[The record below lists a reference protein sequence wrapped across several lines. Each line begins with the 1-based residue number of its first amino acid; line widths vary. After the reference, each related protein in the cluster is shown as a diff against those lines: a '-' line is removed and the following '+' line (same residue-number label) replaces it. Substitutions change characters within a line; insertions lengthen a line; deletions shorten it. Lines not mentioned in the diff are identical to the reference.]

1 MIINDGA
8 SYICRKALCYWFFYF
23 EIIPNGEI
31 DFYYQDFFNLDFSI
45 CTKSNRHQCS
55 GYKLSKLDRVI
66 LIKYIIFDRKIQLSA
81 YDDLVLV
88 NTLLVKNR

>member
-1 MIINDGA
+1 MISFRLKEDD
-8 SYICRKALCYWFFYF
+8 F
-23 EIIPNGEI
+23 EIIPNGGI

-66 LIKYIIFDRKIQLSA
+66 LIKYIIFVPLFHKLENQQKPRKPDFRNRQKPDPSPPRLS
-81 YDDLVLV
+81 
-88 NTLLVKNR
+88 KS